1 MNLTQIDRII
11 EIVYLCFIAA
21 IFLKIAYVDFKEQYI
36 YDFDLLVVTT
46 PILMF
51 NVCYSTWKSA
61 LLGGVIGFLIG
72 YVIFAVSYYVYKE
85 EAFGFGDVLLLG
97 VIGLFFGFPTF
108 LDYFAITIMVAGIFA
123 LVLIL
128 YDINNRKM
136 TLPLAPVFI
145 VGMGGYVLLGYPSVV
160 DVVFYL
166 QDVYHIVIEK
176 LL

>member
-1 MNLTQIDRII
+1 MEKIYFL
-11 EIVYLCFIAA
+11 FIAL
-21 IFLKIAYVDFKEQYI
+21 IFLKIAYVDFKQHYI
-36 YDFDLLVVTT
+36 YDFDICLATVV
-46 PILMF
+46 IIGYNFYQSNLKDA
-51 NVCYSTWKSA
+51 CI
-61 LLGGVIGFLIG
+61 GGVVGFLIG
-72 YVIFAVSYYVYKE
+72 YSIFAASYYVYKE

-108 LDYFAITIMVAGIFA
+108 LHYFAITIMAAGLFA

-136 TLPLAPVFI
+136 ALPLAPVFI
-145 VGMGGYVLLGYPSVV
+145 VGIGGYVLLGYPTVV
-160 DVVFYL
+160 DAVFYL

>member
-1 MNLTQIDRII
+1 MSLIQIDKII
-11 EIVYLCFIAA
+11 EIIYLCFVAA
-21 IFLKIAYVDFKEQYI
+21 MFLKIAYVDFKEQYI

-51 NVCYSTWKSA
+51 NICYSTWKLA

-72 YVIFAVSYYVYKE
+72 YVIFAVSFYVYKE

-108 LDYFAITIMVAGIFA
+108 LHYFAITIMAAGVGA
-123 LVLIL
+123 LVFIL
-128 YDINNRKM
+128 YDNKNCKM
-136 TLPLAPVFI
+136 ALPLAPVFI
-145 VGMGGYVLLGYPSVV
+145 VGIGGYVLLGYPTVI
-160 DVVFYL
+160 DAVFYL

>member
-1 MNLTQIDRII
+1 MSLTQIDRII
-11 EIVYLCFIAA
+11 EIIYLCFVSAM
-21 IFLKIAYVDFKEQYI
+21 FLKIAYVDFKEHYI
-36 YDFDLLVVTT
+36 YDFDLIVVII

-51 NVCYSTWKSA
+51 NVCYFTWKLA
-61 LLGGVIGFLIG
+61 LLGGVIGFFTG
-72 YVIFAVSYYVYKE
+72 YVIYAVSYYAYKE

-108 LDYFAITIMVAGIFA
+108 LHYFAITIMVAGVVA

-128 YDINNRKM
+128 YDSKNCRM

-145 VGMGGYVLLGYPSVV
+145 AGIGGYVLLGYPTVI
-160 DVVFYL
+160 DAVFYL
-166 QDVYHIVIEK
+166 QDVYHNVIEK